1 VVGATIQRL
10 SHSATVTSGARGSN
24 RTTIA
29 GFSDQR
35 LDHVGNPHENL
46 VEMERIELSSSRCKR
61 EVLPL
66 NDIPTLVPADGIEP
80 PSARLSDASPTG
92 ELRWYGGQRENRT
105 RFTALQVLRIASNA
119 CRPQISGAKAANRTR
134 VASLPKMHSAT
145 ELPRLEPRRRIELR
159 SERYECSALP
169 LSYRGNG
176 ASDRT
181 RTGVYCMAR
190 SNPSHWT
197 TPARKLE
204 RNVRIELTSGV
215 WKTPALPLDE
225 SRLVAGVGIEPTRA
239 EDYETSLAPCCPHHN
254 IQLSKNWSGTSD
266 SNRESLAPKAS
277 GLSHFPS
284 PRK

>member
-1 VVGATIQRL
+1 MVGATIQRL

-61 EVLPL
+61 EILPL
-66 NDIPTLVPADGIEP
+66 NDVPTNLVPAVGIEP
-80 PSARLSDASPTG
+80 TPSALSERRPPG
-92 ELRWYGGQRENRT
+92 EPGRYGGQRENRT
-105 RFTALQVLRIASNA
+105 RFTALQVRRIASNA
-119 CRPQISGAKAANRTR
+119 CRPQIFGAKAANRTR
-134 VASLPKMHSAT
+134 VASLPKMHSST

-176 ASDRT
+176 ASDRI

-197 TPARKLE
+197 TPARELE

-239 EDYETSLAPCCPHHN
+239 EDYETSLAPCVPASLTFNCQRTGRGPR
-254 IQLSKNWSGTSD
+254 T
-266 SNRESLAPKAS
+266 RTESLLLPKQA
-277 GLSHFPS
+277 G
-284 PRK
+284 